1 MLIRSQTGEIVNLAF
16 VARIFVDENPDGS
29 ASVLAAVPIP
39 NPKGTVRHFKLA
51 EYATIAEAQNYIDE
65 IGILFGAVT
74 PSLPSELTQ
83 EVSP

>member
-1 MLIRSQTGEIVNLAF
+1 
-16 VARIFVDENPDGS
+16 
-29 ASVLAAVPIP
+29 
-39 NPKGTVRHFKLA
+39 VRHFKLA
-51 EYATIAEAQNYIDE
+51 EYASVTEAQNYIDE